1 MRWILVLKYLP
12 LTCGLISTPQGFGL
26 VELQETLSDT
36 ERYTTSAMTIKALAI
51 TPRAAEGAP
60 YCVGQPLAQ
69 HCGPD
74 LHKLSL
80 VSVMA
85 AMMVVVA
92 VALPATAKTSQ
103 GDRRRFRRCSP
114 RCTTGFLCALL
125 LLVCLPLTRAQDE
138 IEPVSATRE
147 LVALRV
153 FKRVQWAHVAFILP
167 VSIGACSKSTFHLH
181 SAPVVIPHI
190 AFALIAALAP
200 KDLPRAS
207 SEAVAT
213 LLAVHSAADANR
225 ALSWWDDTDF
235 PWEVRAIR
243 SGISW
248 AWACGLLFLGLHVWH
263 HSGQRFWWGLRN
275 AFLPCCAIRL
285 VGLVMLRLLSAPPN
299 CYPPAKLDFP
309 TALVVNLVGSAICFA
324 VSASSRLRHLV
335 SSRGG
340 GTLEVL
346 TLADM
351 PSEADVAAVAMGLAE
366 ACKNGYGMNAGEAC
380 FADARENRSSSVFS
394 VRSSASFSA
403 SSSDS
408 SSDSFDTESAAS
420 TTRIDDEEFCNG
432 PLNAEEFSGP
442 YWTSLRGTPA

>member
-12 LTCGLISTPQGFGL
+12 LTCGLISSPQGSGL
-26 VELQETLSDT
+26 VELQETLSD
-36 ERYTTSAMTIKALAI
+36 RYSTSAMTLKALAI

-60 YCVGQPLAQ
+60 YCVGQHLAQ

-74 LHKLSL
+74 LHKVSL
-80 VSVMA
+80 LSVMA
-85 AMMVVVA
+85 VMMVVVA

-103 GDRRRFRRCSP
+103 GVRRRFRRCSP
-114 RCTTGFLCALL
+114 RCTTGLLRALL
-125 LLVCLPLTRAQDE
+125 LLVCLPLMQAQDE

-167 VSIGACSKSTFHLH
+167 VSIGACSESTFHLH

-207 SEAVAT
+207 SEAIAT
-213 LLAVHSAADANR
+213 LIAVHSAADANR
-225 ALSWWDDTDF
+225 ALSWWEDTDF

-248 AWACGLLFLGLHVWH
+248 AWACALLFLALHVWH
-263 HSGQRFWWGLRN
+263 HSGERFWWGLRK

-285 VGLVMLRLLSAPPN
+285 VGLVMLRLVGAPPN

-309 TALVVNLVGSAICFA
+309 TALVVNLVSSTICFA

-351 PSEADVAAVAMGLAE
+351 PSEADIAAVAMGLAE
-366 ACKNGYGMNAGEAC
+366 EWKNGYGMNAGAAC
-380 FADARENRSSSVFS
+380 FADARENHSSSV
-394 VRSSASFSA
+394 
-403 SSSDS
+403 SSSVS

-420 TTRIDDEEFCNG
+420 TTRIDDEGFCNG
-432 PLNAEEFSGP
+432 PLNAEEFCGP

>member
-1 MRWILVLKYLP
+1 M
-12 LTCGLISTPQGFGL
+12 
-26 VELQETLSDT
+26 TL
-36 ERYTTSAMTIKALAI
+36 KALAI

-60 YCVGQPLAQ
+60 YCVGQHLAQ

-74 LHKLSL
+74 LHKVSL
-80 VSVMA
+80 LSVMA
-85 AMMVVVA
+85 VMMVVVA

-103 GDRRRFRRCSP
+103 GVRRRFRRCSP
-114 RCTTGFLCALL
+114 RCTTGLLRALL
-125 LLVCLPLTRAQDE
+125 LLVCLPLMQAQDE

-167 VSIGACSKSTFHLH
+167 VSIGACSEYLPPPQCSGCHTT
-181 SAPVVIPHI
+181 

-207 SEAVAT
+207 SEAIAT

-225 ALSWWDDTDF
+225 ALSWWEDTDF

-248 AWACGLLFLGLHVWH
+248 AWACALLFLALHVWH
-263 HSGQRFWWGLRN
+263 HSGERFLWGLRK

-285 VGLVMLRLLSAPPN
+285 VGLEMLRLVGAPPN

-309 TALVVNLVGSAICFA
+309 TALVVNLVGSTICFA

-351 PSEADVAAVAMGLAE
+351 PSEADIAAVAMGLAE
-366 ACKNGYGMNAGEAC
+366 EWKNGYAHERWCGML
-380 FADARENRSSSVFS
+380 RRRQENHSSSV
-394 VRSSASFSA
+394 SS
-403 SSSDS
+403 
-408 SSDSFDTESAAS
+408 
-420 TTRIDDEEFCNG
+420 
-432 PLNAEEFSGP
+432 
-442 YWTSLRGTPA
+442 